1 MSGLG
6 GRTCARGNKIMLAPN
21 LTVYM
26 TTQHNLIGSGGNM
39 IVGLDHI
46 AIAVTKLDEA
56 LQIYQNILG
65 LKLEK
70 IRMVEDQ
77 KVRVALFL
85 AGETKIELLEPTSAE
100 SAVARFI
107 EKKGEGI
114 HHIALK
120 VTDIKGFLKQL
131 KEKGIALIDEKPR
144 IGAEGGKIAFLH
156 PKSLKNVLIELCEE
170 PSP

>member
-1 MSGLG
+1 
-6 GRTCARGNKIMLAPN
+6 
-21 LTVYM
+21 
-26 TTQHNLIGSGGNM
+26 M

-46 AIAVTKLDEA
+46 AIAVSKLDEA
-56 LQIYQNILG
+56 LRIYQSVLG

-70 IRMVEDQ
+70 TMIVEDQ
-77 KVRVALFL
+77 KTKLAFLL
-85 AGETKIELLEPTSAE
+85 AGETRIELLEATAPE

-120 VTDIKGFLKQL
+120 VANIEGFLKQL
-131 KEKGIALIDEKPR
+131 KEKGMTLVDEKPR
-144 IGAEGGKIAFLH
+144 VGAEGGKIAFLH

-170 PSP
+170 QSP

>member
-1 MSGLG
+1 
-6 GRTCARGNKIMLAPN
+6 
-21 LTVYM
+21 
-26 TTQHNLIGSGGNM
+26 M

-46 AIAVTKLDEA
+46 AIAVSNLDEA

-70 IRMVEDQ
+70 TIVVEDQ
-77 KVRVALFL
+77 KVRLAFLL
-85 AGETKIELLEPTSAE
+85 AGEAKIELLEPTAAE

-120 VTDIKGFLKQL
+120 VTNIEAFLKQL
-131 KEKGIALIDEKPR
+131 KEKGIALVDEKPR
-144 IGAEGGKIAFLH
+144 VGAEGRKIAFTH
-156 PKSLKNVLIELCEE
+156 PKSLKNVLIELCE
-170 PSP
+170 S

>member
-1 MSGLG
+1 
-6 GRTCARGNKIMLAPN
+6 
-21 LTVYM
+21 
-26 TTQHNLIGSGGNM
+26 M

-46 AIAVTKLDEA
+46 AIAVGNLDEA

-70 IRMVEDQ
+70 TIVVEDQ
-77 KVRVALFL
+77 KVRLAFLL
-85 AGETKIELLEPTSAE
+85 AGETKIELLEPTAAE

-120 VTDIKGFLKQL
+120 VTNIEAFLKQL
-131 KEKGIALIDEKPR
+131 KEKGIALVDEKPR
-144 IGAEGGKIAFLH
+144 VGAEGRKIAFMH
-156 PKSLKNVLIELCEE
+156 PKSLKNVLIELCE
-170 PSP
+170 S